1 MERDCPKRGRG
12 ALWAA
17 GPLLALVILLASVTP
32 AFAWGNSGDSFGSHD
47 WILYHALKLSASR
60 GVSWAETSTAL
71 RATDDP
77 DTTLMDFY
85 YHSYDVWGT
94 TKKYGDAP
102 TVITDRYSDVV
113 RLLKAGD
120 RAGASKYLGR
130 MAHYF
135 GDLNEPLHTEES
147 KGESKLVHKSYETK
161 VLRTMTSSNSN
172 TSWIHDDGDTYVK
185 DPYKTSIAAATHAHG
200 FYYTLMRGFLAGG
213 YSSSVKR
220 VTGLNVDRAVNDL
233 ADFIASASSDAGLT
247 TITAPALPAAALT
260 KPVANSKVVRSK
272 TFSISG
278 ILKVRHPAGDWAVK
292 LYCYRYEGGFWKLRK
307 TVAAKVADSGEEYS
321 SYRVSTTL
329 PSSGSWRVR
338 AVHSDADHRW
348 SNSVYKGITVR

>member
-1 MERDCPKRGRG
+1 MP
-12 ALWAA
+12 LWAA
-17 GPLLALVILLASVTP
+17 GPLLALVIVFCSVTP

-47 WILYHALKLSASR
+47 WILLNALRLSASR

-94 TKKYGDAP
+94 TKKFADAP

-135 GDLNEPLHTEES
+135 GDINEPLHTEES
-147 KGESKLVHKSYETK
+147 GGETKGVHKGFETSAN
-161 VLRTMTSSNSN
+161 RAMTSSYANL
-172 TSWIHDDGDTYVK
+172 SWIHDDGDSYVS
-185 DPYKTSIAAATHAHG
+185 DPYKRAVSAATHAHG
-200 FYYTLMRGFLAGG
+200 LYFTLMRGYLAGG
-213 YSSSVKR
+213 YSSSVRR

-233 ADFIASASSDAGLT
+233 ADIISSASSDAGLT
-247 TITAPALPAAALT
+247 TITAPALPAAGLT
-260 KPVANSKVVRSK
+260 KPAVVGKVARSK
-272 TFSISG
+272 TFS
-278 ILKVRHPAGDWAVK
+278 LKGVLKARHPAGEWAVK

-307 TVAAKVADSGEEYS
+307 TVAAKVADDGEDSS

-329 PSSGSWRVR
+329 PMSGKWRVR

-348 SNSVYKGITVR
+348 SNSVYKSITVP